1 MRWRWA
7 GALASA
13 TEGRSLPVTTLAQAT
28 CPSSVDKDL
37 PVGAAVGKAV
47 GVDIMGQLPG
57 SPQQG
62 SHCPLS
68 PPRPMVR
75 SELLAKW
82 PLNLQVR
89 PQTGAGLGPGEPE
102 EAEEPP
108 CT

>member
-47 GVDIMGQLPG
+47 GVDVMGQLPG
-57 SPQQG
+57 SPTTRL
-62 SHCPLS
+62 PLS
-68 PPRPMVR
+68 TLPTQ
-75 SELLAKW
+75 AHG
-82 PLNLQVR
+82 QVR
-89 PQTGAGLGPGEPE
+89 APGKVAPESPDEATDWGRTGTRGA
-102 EAEEPP
+102 
-108 CT
+108 